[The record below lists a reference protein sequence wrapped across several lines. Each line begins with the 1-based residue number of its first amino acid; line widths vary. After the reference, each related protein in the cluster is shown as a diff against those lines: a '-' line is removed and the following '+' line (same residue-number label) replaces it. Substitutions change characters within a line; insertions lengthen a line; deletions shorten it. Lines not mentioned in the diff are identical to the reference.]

1 MMRPE
6 EDDSSKRHLYEG
18 RKGQWFEEIDKLLQ
32 LLRSTEFLGTID
44 PEYHSHYLKAFDD
57 LSSPEA
63 PYKEDENGQSTK
75 VSYKE
80 ERNRNLD
87 EEIQRLRNLLE
98 DTADLDP
105 EYQSRHLQT
114 AKEIIKSHEQE
125 EAPKKRT
132 PE

>member
-1 MMRPE
+1 MSQPE
-6 EDDSSKRHLYEG
+6 EDDSSNRHLDGG
-18 RKGQWFEEIDKLLQ
+18 RKGQWFAEIDKLLQ

-44 PEYHSHYLKAFDD
+44 PEHHYHYLKAFDD

-63 PYKEDENGQSTK
+63 PNKEENGQSTK
-75 VSYKE
+75 LSYKE

-87 EEIQRLRNLLE
+87 EDIQKLRNIL
-98 DTADLDP
+98 DTSKLGP

-114 AKEIIKSHEQE
+114 AMEIIEWHEQE
-125 EAPKKRT
+125 ALETRS